1 MTGVEESWAGIN
13 AWLKTNAPETA
24 NTIRPPAPEPLI
36 RSMEAEAPNGWPGG
50 LSMLYRLV
58 DGAERSTA
66 GYVYPRY
73 RPLPLEEAKRTRQML
88 LGIEAQVGAAANAGF
103 EREQNSPLY
112 RNLRAVH
119 QSGSGVPLP
128 EPQKPYDPAKAEA
141 DDAGTRASSFISP
154 FLPIAEDGSG
164 DFLFVD
170 LRGGRQ
176 HGCVSE
182 YFKGE
187 ADWRPAIWPSV
198 EALLAETLSSLESGR
213 RVFSSKPTVV
223 NGSLTWEYAADA

>member
-1 MTGVEESWAGIN
+1 MGVEESWAGIA
-13 AWLKTNAPETA
+13 AWLKANAPVTA
-24 NTIRPPAPEPLI
+24 NAIRPPAPEPLI
-36 RSMEAEAPNGWPGG
+36 RSLESEAPNGWPGG
-50 LSMLYRLV
+50 LSALYRLA

-66 GYVYPRY
+66 GYIYPRY
-73 RPLPLEEAKRTRQML
+73 RPLPLEEAESTRQML
-88 LGIEAQVGAAANAGF
+88 LGIEAQVGEAANAAF
-103 EREQNSPLY
+103 ERELSSPLH
-112 RNLRAVH
+112 RNLRAM
-119 QSGSGVPLP
+119 SPDGVPLP

-141 DDAGTRASSFISP
+141 DDAGTRASFFISP

-176 HGCVSE
+176 HGCVGE
-182 YFKGE
+182 YFKGD

-213 RVFSSKPTVV
+213 PVFSSKHSVV
-223 NGSLTWEYAADA
+223 NGSLTWEYAQP

>member
-1 MTGVEESWAGIN
+1 MGVEESWAGI
-13 AWLKTNAPETA
+13 AGWLNGNAPETA
-24 NTIRPPAPEPLI
+24 NAIRPPAAESLI
-36 RSMEAEAPNGWPGG
+36 RSLEGESPNGWPGG
-50 LSMLYRLV
+50 LSTLYRLA

-66 GYVYPRY
+66 GYIYPGY
-73 RPLPLEEAKRTRQML
+73 RPLPLEDAGRTRRML
-88 LGIEAQVGAAANAGF
+88 LRIEAQIGEAANAEF
-103 EREQNSPLY
+103 DRERNSPLY

-119 QSGSGVPLP
+119 QAGSGVPLP

-141 DDAGTRASSFISP
+141 DDAGTRASMFIPP

-170 LRGGRQ
+170 LRAGRQ
-176 HGCVSE
+176 HGCVGE

-198 EALLAETLSSLESGR
+198 EALLDETLASLETGQAALSRNPG
-213 RVFSSKPTVV
+213 VV
-223 NGSLTWEYAADA
+223 NGALMWEYSAGA

>member
-1 MTGVEESWAGIN
+1 M
-13 AWLKTNAPETA
+13 
-24 NTIRPPAPEPLI
+24 I
-36 RSMEAEAPNGWPGG
+36 RSLEGQAPNGWPAG
-50 LSMLYRLV
+50 LSALYRLV

-66 GYVYPRY
+66 GYIYPGY
-73 RPLPLEEAKRTRQML
+73 RPLPLEEGERTRHML
-88 LGIEAQVGAAANAGF
+88 LGIEAQVGVAANAEF

-119 QSGSGVPLP
+119 QAGSNVPLP
-128 EPQKPYDPAKAEA
+128 DPQKPYDPARAEA
-141 DDAGTRASSFISP
+141 NDAGTRASMFISP

-176 HGCVSE
+176 HGCVGE

-187 ADWRPAIWPSV
+187 ADWRPAIWPSI
-198 EALLAETLSSLESGR
+198 EALLDETLSSLESGR
-213 RVFSSKPTVV
+213 PVLSRKPSVV
-223 NGSLTWEYAADA
+223 NGALTWEYATNA

>member
-1 MTGVEESWAGIN
+1 M
-13 AWLKTNAPETA
+13 
-24 NTIRPPAPEPLI
+24 I
-36 RSMEAEAPNGWPGG
+36 RSLQGEAPNGWPGE
-50 LSMLYRLV
+50 LSTLYRLA

-66 GYVYPRY
+66 GYIYPRY
-73 RPLPLEEAKRTRQML
+73 RPLPLEEVGRTRQML
-88 LGIEAQVGAAANAGF
+88 LGIEAQVGEAANAAF

-112 RNLRAVH
+112 RNLRMLH
-119 QSGSGVPLP
+119 QAGSGVPLP

-141 DDAGTRASSFISP
+141 DDAGTRASFFISP

-176 HGCVSE
+176 HGCVGE
-182 YFKGE
+182 YFKGD

-198 EALLAETLSSLESGR
+198 EALLEDILSSLESGR
-213 RVFSSKPTVV
+213 PVFSSRPSVV
-223 NGSLTWEYAADA
+223 NGSLTWEYAQP

>member
-1 MTGVEESWAGIN
+1 MGVEESWAGL
-13 AWLKTNAPETA
+13 ARWLSANAPETA
-24 NTIRPPAPEPLI
+24 GAIRPPAAEPLI
-36 RSMEAEAPNGWPGG
+36 RLLEKDAPNGWPAG
-50 LSMLYRLV
+50 LSILYRLA
-58 DGAERSTA
+58 DGAERSPA
-66 GYVYPRY
+66 GYIYPRY
-73 RPLPLEEAKRTRQML
+73 RPLPLEEAERTRHML
-88 LGIEAQVGAAANAGF
+88 LGIEAQVGAAANAEF

-119 QSGSGVPLP
+119 QPGGGVPLP

-141 DDAGTRASSFISP
+141 DDAGTRASFFIPP

-170 LRGGRQ
+170 LRGGSQ
-176 HGCVSE
+176 HGCVGE

-198 EALLAETLSSLESGR
+198 DVLLEDTLTSLETGR
-213 RVFSSKPTVV
+213 PVFSSKHSVV
-223 NGSLTWEYAADA
+223 NGSLTWEIAPGA

>member
-1 MTGVEESWAGIN
+1 MGVEESWAGIA
-13 AWLKTNAPETA
+13 AWLKANAPVTA
-24 NTIRPPAPEPLI
+24 NAIRPPAPGTLI
-36 RSMEAEAPNGWPGG
+36 RSLQGEAPNGWPGE
-50 LSMLYRLV
+50 LSTLYRLA

-66 GYVYPRY
+66 GYIYPRY
-73 RPLPLEEAKRTRQML
+73 RPLPLEEVGRTRQML
-88 LGIEAQVGAAANAGF
+88 LGIEAQVGEAANAAF

-112 RNLRAVH
+112 RNLRMLH
-119 QSGSGVPLP
+119 QAGSGVPLP

-141 DDAGTRASSFISP
+141 DDAGTRASFFISP

-176 HGCVSE
+176 HGCVGE
-182 YFKGE
+182 YFKGD

-198 EALLAETLSSLESGR
+198 EALLEDILSSLESGR
-213 RVFSSKPTVV
+213 PVFSSRPSVV
-223 NGSLTWEYAADA
+223 NGSLTWEYAQP